1 MSEEIEKALD
11 LFRPALLADGGNVEL
26 IDVTE
31 DGIVMLL
38 LTGACGHCPRSAQTL
53 KLGIERTLKSRIP
66 WVKQVISV

>member
-1 MSEEIEKALD
+1 MSEEIEKTLD

-31 DGIVMLL
+31 DGIVTLL
-38 LTGACGHCPRSAQTL
+38 LTGACGHCPMSAQTL